1 MIRKQSFGNT
11 GHMSTVTIF
20 GAAALGRA
28 TQKEADKVLEVLRR
42 YGVNHI
48 DTAASYGDSELRIS
62 PWMKNHRN
70 EFFLATKT
78 GKRTYE
84 EAKEEI
90 HLSLERLNVDSV
102 DLIQLHN
109 LVHPDDWDIAMGKH
123 GALEAV
129 IEAKEEGQ
137 TRFIGVTGHGLMVA
151 AMHKR
156 SINHYPFD
164 SVLLPWNY
172 ILHKEERYR
181 EDFLSLQEIC
191 KDHNIAIQT
200 IKSITKGPWGDKP
213 QNQNTWYE
221 PLKKQEDI
229 DKAVSWIIGHDHIF
243 LNTAGDIQLLPKVL
257 DAASRYQEK
266 PNAEDMECMVR
277 EKRMTRFFVS

>member
-20 GAAALGRA
+20 GAASLGRA
-28 TQKEADKVLEVLRR
+28 TQEEADEVLEVLRR

-48 DTAASYGDSELRIS
+48 DTAASYGDSELRIG
-62 PWMKNHRN
+62 PWMKNHRK

-84 EAKEEI
+84 EAKKEI
-90 HLSLERLNVDSV
+90 HLSLKRLEVDSV
-102 DLIQLHN
+102 DLLQLHN
-109 LVHPDDWDIAMGKH
+109 LVHPDDWEIAMGKH
-123 GALEAV
+123 GALKAA
-129 IEAKEEGQ
+129 IEAKEKGQ

-181 EDFLSLQEIC
+181 KDFLSLQEIC

-229 DKAVSWIIGHDHIF
+229 DKAVSWIIGHDQIF

-257 DAASRYQEK
+257 DAASRYPEK
-266 PNAEDMECMVR
+266 PNDEDMESMVR
-277 EKRMTRFFVS
+277 EKRMTRLFVS